1 MINSFVKYSQFGKHG
16 QLTFISLS
24 SDITFHNLKIKKEI
38 KKKKRIIFQIITRS
52 KIFIQLT
59 RWIFDFVSFSFF
71 FFWMTLNQCTSFR
84 LIDFVS
90 FGHFV
95 TFLHYRRIWD
105 RILRITFPVTVSN
118 FTLFKYSNIISRS
131 SQKRFDRR
139 LRLITVHSVSSLKS
153 APAQFNRV

>member
-1 MINSFVKYSQFGKHG
+1 MKYSQFGKHG

-38 KKKKRIIFQIITRS
+38 KKRRDIFQIITRS

-59 RWIFDFVSFSFF
+59 RWIFDFVSFSF
-71 FFWMTLNQCTSFR
+71 WMTLNLCTLFR

-105 RILRITFPVTVSN
+105 RILRITFSVTVSN

-139 LRLITVHSVSSLKS
+139 LRLITVHSVGSLKS

>member
-1 MINSFVKYSQFGKHG
+1 MKYSQFGKHD

-38 KKKKRIIFQIITRS
+38 IKKKKRH
-52 KIFIQLT
+52 
-59 RWIFDFVSFSFF
+59 FSNYYSIENIYTIDSMDIWFCFFF

-95 TFLHYRRIWD
+95 TVLHYRRIWD

-139 LRLITVHSVSSLKS
+139 LRLITVHSVGSLKS

>member
-1 MINSFVKYSQFGKHG
+1 MKYSQFGKHG

-38 KKKKRIIFQIITRS
+38 KKRRDIFQIITRS

-59 RWIFDFVSFSFF
+59 RWIFDFVSFS
-71 FFWMTLNQCTSFR
+71 FWMTLNQCTSFR

-105 RILRITFPVTVSN
+105 RILRITFPV
-118 FTLFKYSNIISRS
+118 FQLHAFQIFKYYIKIVSETLWSKTATHYCSLSRFI
-131 SQKRFDRR
+131 KVRPNP
-139 LRLITVHSVSSLKS
+139 V
-153 APAQFNRV
+153 

>member
-1 MINSFVKYSQFGKHG
+1 MKYSQFGKHG

-38 KKKKRIIFQIITRS
+38 KKRRDIFQIITRS

-59 RWIFDFVSFSFF
+59 RWIFDFVSFF
-71 FFWMTLNQCTSFR
+71 FFWMTLNLCTSFR
-84 LIDFVS
+84 LID

-139 LRLITVHSVSSLKS
+139 LRLITVHSVGSLKS